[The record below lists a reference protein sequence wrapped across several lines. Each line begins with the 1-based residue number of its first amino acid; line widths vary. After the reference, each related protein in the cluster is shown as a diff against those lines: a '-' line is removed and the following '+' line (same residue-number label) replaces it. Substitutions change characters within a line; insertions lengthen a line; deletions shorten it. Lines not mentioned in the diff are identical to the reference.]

1 MDDSLVKIDL
11 NCLAKNARAITER
24 YSDYKYFIGVVKS
37 DGYGHGMSIVNTLFE
52 NGINYFAVATLS
64 EAEELRKYN
73 KTAPLLLL
81 EPISLESI
89 ERAEQLDC
97 TLPVHELEYA
107 RALVGLKREKPL
119 NVHFQVDSGFNR
131 LGFKD
136 KEQLKEAFDIID
148 GSIYSPEG
156 IYQHFATAGIFDPLW
171 DRQVKKFLEITS
183 LLNLEKFSIVHM
195 GSGVSLLAH
204 PKIPFAN
211 GIRMGL
217 VMYGYN
223 IAPSSLGGGLKNRLR
238 SVRNAYFRKKYNIS
252 ETYCDVDIDLS
263 SAMALEARILQIKD
277 VKKGETVGYN
287 AAYKADEDI
296 KIAVLSI
303 GYNNGIGH
311 KNLGRR
317 VVINGKRYPVI
328 GELGMNMIAVKIDDS
343 VKITDTATLLGGG
356 ITLGMFSRSSDMG
369 LGESLMNIGKN
380 NQRVYVEDGGEG
392 VE

>member
-11 NCLAKNARAITER
+11 NCLAKNARTITGR

-37 DGYGHGMSIVNTLFE
+37 DGYGHGMSIVNTLYE

-64 EAEELRKYN
+64 EAEELRRHN
-73 KTAPLLLL
+73 KTVPLLLL
-81 EPISLESI
+81 EPINLESI
-89 ERAEQLDC
+89 DLAERLNC

-107 RALVGLKREKPL
+107 KALVGLKREKPL
-119 NVHFQVDSGFNR
+119 NIHFQVDSGFNR

-136 KEQLKEAFDIID
+136 KVQLKEAFDIINE
-148 GSIYSPEG
+148 SIYTPEG

-171 DRQVKKFLEITS
+171 DGQVGRFLEITS
-183 LLNLEKFSIVHM
+183 LLDLEKIPIVHM

-211 GIRMGL
+211 GARMGL

-223 IAPSSLGGGLKNRLR
+223 IAPSSLKGGLKNKLR
-238 SVRNAYFRKKYNIS
+238 AVRNAYFRKKYNIS

-263 SAMALEARILQIKD
+263 PAMTLETRILQIKD

-287 AAYKADEDI
+287 AAYMADEDI
-296 KIAVLSI
+296 KIAVLAI

-311 KNLGRR
+311 KNLGRT

-328 GELGMNMIAVKIDDS
+328 GELGMNMIAVRADDS
-343 VKITDTATLLGGG
+343 VKLSDTVTLLGNG
-356 ITLGMFSRSSDMG
+356 ITLGMFSRSADMG
-369 LGESLMNIGKN
+369 LGESLMSIGKN